1 MEQKNQQQNG
11 MTCEQVLAL
20 LPAYIDGALDSAQSS
35 SVAAHLACCEQCRSK
50 QALLSRLPE
59 VMSEVLPTPDPALH
73 DEIMEQ
79 VHKLPRRRTLPLYR
93 IAAGIAAVFCLF
105 AIGVFLSRGGFEVT
119 SEDKVADAPGNSAP
133 DSEDRYHEDE
143 SADADRYFGE
153 AEDTPMENVP
163 EEEEPPVGSDD
174 TPPDKEQP
182 DDSSPP
188 VMDDATDAAPS
199 PDDTKPDGSASPS
212 VDKDP
217 TSSDYGENLES
228 SPPVG
233 EKPGSPAGSDDEDCP
248 GYPSA
253 DEPADYA
260 DSIPY
265 RPLTFTPTAEG
276 YWYCKDLALSLQFMP
291 DGTVVYSETGLT
303 LYGTYDLSHR
313 TVTLDADGTPVLLS
327 LRIGWNKLTLT
338 RED

>member
-119 SEDKVADAPGNSAP
+119 SEDKVADAPSSSAP

-143 SADADRYFGE
+143 SADMDGYFGE

-163 EEEEPPVGSDD
+163 EEEEPSVGSDD

-182 DDSSPP
+182 GDSSPP

-291 DGTVVYSETGLT
+291 DGTAVYSETGLT
-303 LYGTYDLSHR
+303 LYGTYDLSRR

>member
-93 IAAGIAAVFCLF
+93 IAAGVAAVFCFF

-119 SEDKVADAPGNSAP
+119 SEDKVADAPSSSAP

-143 SADADRYFGE
+143 SADTDGYFGE

-174 TPPDKEQP
+174 TPPDKEQAG
-182 DDSSPP
+182 DSSPP

-217 TSSDYGENLES
+217 TSSDYGQNPES

-303 LYGTYDLSHR
+303 LYGTYDLSRR